1 MTVSEPKRKT
11 SPRDWNDDP
20 RELIA
25 LLRLM
30 SGQEQREWIDKLS
43 KSGVFG
49 AEDVALAR
57 QMGIDLG

>member
-1 MTVSEPKRKT
+1 VSEPKRKT
-11 SPRDWNDDP
+11 PPRDWNDDP

-30 SGQEQREWIDKLS
+30 SGEQREGIDRLS
-43 KSGVFG
+43 KSGVLS

-57 QMGIDLG
+57 EMGIDLQ

>member
-1 MTVSEPKRKT
+1 MTMSERKRKT
-11 SPRDWNDDP
+11 PPRDWNGDP

-25 LLRLM
+25 LLRFM

-43 KSGVFG
+43 KSGVLS

-57 QMGIDLG
+57 EMGIDLD